1 VKVLEIEGHTPALIL
16 AGMHRSGTSYAASML
31 KQAGVDMGSRLIGPT
46 KGNIKGHFENIDFV
60 EFHARVLVSHGL
72 DSRGWNAPKT
82 VDVPNVFMEM
92 ASLLVREN
100 SRANPWGFKDPRVC
114 LFLDFWREALPS
126 AKFLCVFRSPW
137 EVLSSLIRRGTDLPL
152 LENPQS
158 VLDCWV
164 HYCSSLLELCR
175 AFPERSILFEINTL
189 TATWEKA
196 CGLIS
201 EKFNIPLD
209 ASGESTFE
217 PSLFIRKPHPGYYF
231 EPNEHVFP
239 EVQSLWKELTGLAAI
254 PVDQHPD
261 SESRGKWAQDFTL
274 ADLVNEFKKEN
285 PALLSESYSELA
297 RLSESEHRLC
307 DEMYQLRNEN
317 LQLHDQLSMYG
328 QTVQNLAASLE
339 QERILKSE
347 YQNKTLALEEAHQ
360 LLLQKYE
367 ALERGVS
374 RQPVTNQELKSRI
387 VKPARDRHE
396 ELEAIREP

>member
-1 VKVLEIEGHTPALIL
+1 
-16 AGMHRSGTSYAASML
+16 
-31 KQAGVDMGSRLIGPT
+31 
-46 KGNIKGHFENIDFV
+46 
-60 EFHARVLVSHGL
+60 
-72 DSRGWNAPKT
+72 
-82 VDVPNVFMEM
+82 MEM

-164 HYCSSLLELCR
+164 HYCSSLVELCR
-175 AFPERSILFEINTL
+175 VFPERSILFEITTL
-189 TATWEKA
+189 TANWEKA

-217 PSLFIRKPHPGYYF
+217 PSLFIRKPHPGSYF
-231 EPNEHVFP
+231 ELNEHSFP
-239 EVQSLWKELTGLAAI
+239 EVHSLWKELTGLAAI

-274 ADLVNEFKKEN
+274 ADLVNEFKKES

-317 LQLHDQLSMYG
+317 LQLHDQLFMYG
-328 QTVQNLAASLE
+328 QTVQNLAARLE
-339 QERILKSE
+339 QERTLKNE
-347 YQNKTLALEEAHQ
+347 YENKSLALEEAHQ
-360 LLLQKYE
+360 MLLQRCE
-367 ALERGVS
+367 ALEQGHQVD
-374 RQPVTNQELKSRI
+374 NQELKF
-387 VKPARDRHE
+387 AW
-396 ELEAIREP
+396 